1 MISVY
6 CVNWGTK
13 YSRDFVTTLKESVK
27 QHLTVPHKFV
37 CYTDSPSEEYDVQVK
52 YPYLRGVWH
61 KLALLE
67 NKGDS
72 LFFDLDIKINSNINF
87 LCDDFDKFSL
97 LDSTPWKDK
106 ESLLGLFRM
115 NQNTMVNSS
124 VMRWSDHSHI
134 FEKFQQHRDMY
145 LRLYSGIDR
154 FIFNEEVDYHCIQ
167 TNKITSWKQNIENS
181 AIVLYNGKYNEVQPA
196 NN

>member
-13 YSRDFVTTLKESVK
+13 YSREFTTTLKESL
-27 QHLTVPHKFV
+27 QEHLTVPHKFI
-37 CYTDSPSEEYDVQVK
+37 CYTDNPIEEYDVPVK

-72 LFFDLDIKINSNINF
+72 LFFDMDIKINSNIDF
-87 LCDDFDKFSL
+87 LCKDFDKFSV
-97 LDSTPWKDK
+97 LDSTPWKGANDPTV
-106 ESLLGLFRM
+106 FRM
-115 NQNTMVNSS
+115 TQNTMVNSS
-124 VMRWSDHSHI
+124 VMRWSNHAHI

-154 FIFNEEVDYHCIQ
+154 FIYNEEVDYNTIQ
-167 TNKITSWKQNIENS
+167 TNKITSWLQNIDKS
-181 AIVLYNGKYNEVQPA
+181 AIVLYNGKYNELQPA

>member
-13 YSRDFVTTLKESVK
+13 YPREFVDTLKASV
-27 QHLTVPHKFV
+27 QEHLTVPHKFI
-37 CYTDSPSEEYDVQVK
+37 CYTDNPVEEYDIPVK

-67 NKGDS
+67 NHGDS
-72 LFFDLDIKINSNINF
+72 LFFDLDIKINSNIDF
-87 LCDDFDKFSL
+87 LCEDFDKFSV
-97 LDSTPWKDK
+97 LDSAPWKGQKDDAV
-106 ESLLGLFRM
+106 FRM
-115 NQNTMVNSS
+115 TQNTMVNSS
-124 VMRWSDHSHI
+124 VMRWSDHAHI

-154 FIFNEEVDYHCIQ
+154 FIYNEEVDYHYIQ
-167 TNKITSWKQNIENS
+167 TNKITSWLQNLDNS
-181 AIVLYNGKYNEVQPA
+181 AIVLYNGKYNEIQSA